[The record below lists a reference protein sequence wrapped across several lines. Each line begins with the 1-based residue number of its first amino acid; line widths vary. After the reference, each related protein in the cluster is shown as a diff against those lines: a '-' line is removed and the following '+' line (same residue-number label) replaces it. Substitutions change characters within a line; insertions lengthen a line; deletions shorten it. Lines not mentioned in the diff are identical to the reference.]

1 MKKLDER
8 EMQEDNKYARLA
20 FQVMFFSTAAVILLQ
35 LMVYK
40 AGIMQVA
47 GETVILL
54 AGGLVYLVALVR
66 RGIWTKE
73 SSAVKNNFI
82 ISACISAVFAAALAV
97 ICYKKAPEAKL
108 AGQDA
113 WLLWTVVSFFLFMIL
128 SMAVLTLFARSA
140 KRKREELEKKYGD

>member
-8 EMQEDNKYARLA
+8 EIQEDNKYGRLA
-20 FQVMFFSTAAVILLQ
+20 FQVMFFGAAAVVLVQMLI
-35 LMVYK
+35 YK

-47 GETVILL
+47 GETVIMFIGGLIYL
-54 AGGLVYLVALVR
+54 AGLVR
-66 RGIWTKE
+66 QGIWTKE
-73 SSAVKNNFI
+73 SSIVKNNII

-97 ICYKKAPEAKL
+97 ICYKKSPDAKL

-113 WLLWTVVSFFLFMIL
+113 WLLWAAASFFLFLIL
-128 SMAVLTLFARSA
+128 CMAVLTLLARCA